1 MAVTPPA
8 ELSELLHLLV
18 QVLDVILDGEP
29 IGIIHP
35 DVTTKSEEDTRCFE
49 GDEAGV

>member
-18 QVLDVILDGEP
+18 RVPDVILDGEP
-29 IGIIHP
+29 IGIIYT
-35 DVTTKSEEDTRCFE
+35 DVTTESEEDTRCFE
-49 GDEAGV
+49 GDKPGV